1 VKSTAKIPWSRVLPE
16 SAVIIASILIA
27 FAIDSWWADRQE
39 DIRRNELILELQSDL
54 TATLEDL
61 DVAIPAVEKR
71 LSQMFVYFRG
81 ISTID
86 SVPLADVRS
95 GFLAALDMQ
104 DFNATTSSYDSAIA
118 SGDIRLVPNVD
129 FKLAMSD
136 FVRSQSIL
144 VAIDRTYNDTL
155 TGPTWDIFRQIGDW
169 RILLYEPSAVPDSDP
184 ISKKFEMSESDLREF
199 FSQPDTVAMTRHME
213 IIKRNQLN
221 FLGELRTST
230 LEAISALET
239 K

>member
-16 SAVIIASILIA
+16 GAVIIASILIA
-27 FAIDSWWADRQE
+27 FAIDSWWVDRQE

-61 DVAIPAVEKR
+61 DVAIPAVDKR
-71 LSQMFVYFRG
+71 LSQMLVYFRG

-129 FKLAMSD
+129 FKRAMSN
-136 FVRSQSIL
+136 FARSQSIL
-144 VAIDRTYNDTL
+144 DGINRTYNDTL
-155 TGPTWDIFRQIGDW
+155 TGPAWDIFRQIGDW
-169 RILLYEPSAVPDSDP
+169 RILLYEPSTVPDSDP
-184 ISKKFEMSESDLREF
+184 ISKKFEMSESDQREF

-213 IIKRNQLN
+213 LIKKNQLN
-221 FLGELRTST
+221 YLGDLRTST
-230 LEAISALET
+230 LEAIGALET

>member
-1 VKSTAKIPWSRVLPE
+1 MKSTAKIPWSRILPE
-16 SAVIIASILIA
+16 GAVIIASILIA

-39 DIRRNELILELQSDL
+39 DIRRNALILELQSDL
-54 TATLEDL
+54 TETLEDL
-61 DVAIPAVEKR
+61 DVAIPAVDKR
-71 LSQMFVYFRG
+71 LSQVLVYFRG
-81 ISTID
+81 IPTID

-95 GFLAALDMQ
+95 GFLAAFYMQ
-104 DFNATTSSYDSAIA
+104 DFNATTSSYDSAVA
-118 SGDIRLVPNVD
+118 SGDISLVPNVD
-129 FKLAMSD
+129 FKRAMSD
-136 FVRSQSIL
+136 FARSQSIL
-144 VAIDRTYNDTL
+144 DGISRLYNETL
-155 TGPTWDIFRQIGDW
+155 TGPVWEILRQVGDW

-213 IIKRNQLN
+213 LIKRNQLN
-221 FLGELRTST
+221 YLGDLRTST

>member
-1 VKSTAKIPWSRVLPE
+1 MKSTAKIPWSRVLPE
-16 SAVIIASILIA
+16 GAVIIASILIA
-27 FAIDSWWADRQE
+27 FAIDSWWVDRQE

-61 DVAIPAVEKR
+61 DVAIPAVDKR
-71 LSQMFVYFRG
+71 LSQMLVYFRG

-129 FKLAMSD
+129 FKRAMSN
-136 FVRSQSIL
+136 FARSQSIL
-144 VAIDRTYNDTL
+144 DGINRTYNDTL
-155 TGPTWDIFRQIGDW
+155 TGPAWDIFRQIGDW
-169 RILLYEPSAVPDSDP
+169 RILLYEPSTVPDSDP
-184 ISKKFEMSESDLREF
+184 ISKKFEMSESDMREF
-199 FSQPDTVAMTRHME
+199 LTQPDTVAMTRHME
-213 IIKRNQLN
+213 LIKKNQLN
-221 FLGELRTST
+221 YLGDLRTST
-230 LEAISALET
+230 LEAIGALET

>member
-1 VKSTAKIPWSRVLPE
+1 VRSTEKIPWSRILPE
-16 SAVIIASILIA
+16 GAVIIASILVA

-61 DVAIPAVEKR
+61 DVAIPAVDKR
-71 LSQMFVYFRG
+71 LSQMLVYFRG

-129 FKLAMSD
+129 FKRAMSD

-144 VAIDRTYNDTL
+144 DAIDRTYNDTL
-155 TGPTWDIFRQIGDW
+155 TGPVWDIFRQIGDW